1 LTDYLRLA
9 LATGVV
15 LLPGALVA
23 RALGRRGASAT
34 LAWAFAA
41 LFVAWAVVF
50 TLHTRAAA
58 ALWTLAGIGVCALL
72 ARAAR
77 TAAASAASAASSS
90 AAASSSS
97 RPSYRVTMVTWW
109 KSGRAETAGGRRG
122 GGLVLL
128 AGVAVGIAL
137 WHVAGV
143 VSGDG
148 LFHLARVR
156 KLVALGDLHLRSVDE
171 LAGGGL
177 HPGYAFP
184 LWHGFLALVAKVSG
198 LDPSVVVSHEA
209 SILAPL
215 ACLVAFEAG
224 VGVFGSPWA
233 GAAVV
238 VASLAL
244 YCFAAGHGG
253 AWTSL
258 ALPATAARQ
267 LFVPAAAAL
276 FFAADLP
283 SIAVVFGALSLVHP
297 TYTLFA
303 LIPLAGY
310 ALVRLGEWRRSLG
323 ALAAAAAPAG
333 LAYLWLRPLVDET
346 VSHNPGPAEL
356 ARALAH
362 YAGELVVGSPH
373 HYRLA
378 AAVPA
383 RSGAVAVAALALVP
397 LAGLAARRRWG
408 AYVLGGTLAVLAL
421 ELVPQLFV
429 RFSDLVSL
437 SQSRRAA
444 GFVPFAFAFAGGLAL
459 LARSLALAPLALL
472 AGIVLQAEWPGD
484 FAYGLPH
491 GAPGAVTWI
500 ALLGG
505 AAALA
510 AGLVLRARVRERWLP
525 GAVAGVLF
533 VVPVAVHAARSWTP
547 AVPRDPHAL
556 SPRLLAELRRVPPGA
571 VVIAAPQVSY
581 RLAAA
586 APVYVVAAPPAHVAD
601 TRANRPYRRVRE
613 VEAWLAGRAPD
624 VPRRYGATW
633 AVRQGRLYRLPT
645 APAPG
650 R

>member
-1 LTDYLRLA
+1 
-9 LATGVV
+9 
-15 LLPGALVA
+15 
-23 RALGRRGASAT
+23 
-34 LAWAFAA
+34 
-41 LFVAWAVVF
+41 
-50 TLHTRAAA
+50 
-58 ALWTLAGIGVCALL
+58 
-72 ARAAR
+72 
-77 TAAASAASAASSS
+77 
-90 AAASSSS
+90 
-97 RPSYRVTMVTWW
+97 MVTWW

-198 LDPSVVVSHEA
+198 LDPSVVVGHEA

-215 ACLVAFEAG
+215 ACLVVFEAG
-224 VGVFGSPWA
+224 VAVFGSAWA

-238 VASLAL
+238 AASLAL

-283 SIAVVFGALSLVHP
+283 SIAVVSGALS
-297 TYTLFA
+297 
-303 LIPLAGY
+303 
-310 ALVRLGEWRRSLG
+310 
-323 ALAAAAAPAG
+323 AAAAPAG

-408 AYVLGGTLAVLAL
+408 RTC
-421 ELVPQLFV
+421 
-429 RFSDLVSL
+429 S
-437 SQSRRAA
+437 
-444 GFVPFAFAFAGGLAL
+444 
-459 LARSLALAPLALL
+459 
-472 AGIVLQAEWPGD
+472 
-484 FAYGLPH
+484 
-491 GAPGAVTWI
+491 
-500 ALLGG
+500 
-505 AAALA
+505 
-510 AGLVLRARVRERWLP
+510 
-525 GAVAGVLF
+525 
-533 VVPVAVHAARSWTP
+533 
-547 AVPRDPHAL
+547 
-556 SPRLLAELRRVPPGA
+556 
-571 VVIAAPQVSY
+571 
-581 RLAAA
+581 
-586 APVYVVAAPPAHVAD
+586 
-601 TRANRPYRRVRE
+601 
-613 VEAWLAGRAPD
+613 AGRSPCW
-624 VPRRYGATW
+624 R
-633 AVRQGRLYRLPT
+633 
-645 APAPG
+645 
-650 R
+650 